1 MGGSTREQSKQFFNV
16 LEQSKR
22 GKNCWFTGGKLENDQ
37 NGSFFK
43 IFNKLGK
50 FLKCFRTVR
59 EW

>member
-37 NGSFFK
+37 NGSYFQDF
-43 IFNKLGK
+43 
-50 FLKCFRTVR
+50 
-59 EW
+59 